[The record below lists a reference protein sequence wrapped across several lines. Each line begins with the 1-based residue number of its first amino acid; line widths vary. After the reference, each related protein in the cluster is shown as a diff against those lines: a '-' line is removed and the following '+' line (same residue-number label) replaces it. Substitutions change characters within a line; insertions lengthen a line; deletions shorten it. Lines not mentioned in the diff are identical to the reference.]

1 MFRRIE
7 DFEKT
12 WLRES
17 EATLSLLSYL
27 TDASL
32 ERRVNSKGRS
42 LGFLAWHL
50 TQTIREMLSRAGLQ
64 VAGADADAPRPKT
77 AEALKQAYGEAAC
90 SVSGAVR
97 RAWSDDML
105 DGCLEMYGEQWERG
119 KILASL
125 ILHQAHH
132 RGQMTVLMRQAG
144 LPVPGIYGPSYEEW
158 ATIGLPPM
166 Q

>member
-7 DFEKT
+7 DFEKS

-17 EATLSLLSYL
+17 EATLDLLSYL
-27 TDASL
+27 TDAAL
-32 ERRVNSKGRS
+32 EQRVNSKGRS

-50 TQTIREMLSRAGLQ
+50 AQTIKEMLSRAGLE
-64 VAGADADAPRPKT
+64 VVGPDSDAVRPAT
-77 AEALKQAYGEAAC
+77 VEGLKAAYGEAAC
-90 SVSGAVR
+90 SVAAAVR
-97 RAWSDDML
+97 RVWSDDML
-105 DGCLEMYGEQWERG
+105 DGALEMYGEQWLRG
-119 KILASL
+119 NILASL
-125 ILHQAHH
+125 ILHQTHH

-144 LPVPGIYGPSYEEW
+144 LPVPGIYGPSFEEW